1 MTAAAPRP
9 AMAAVALALIEFHGG
24 DWDSPAHFMSVRW
37 DGDKAT
43 LGGYWTAIALDV
55 HPDRYPAV
63 MRGALAEE
71 LAAEPRVPYGLAF
84 QMEGHAVS
92 AATEKERAVAHSQRR
107 AGNLHKRPDARE
119 VCLAW
124 VADAHGRVW
133 LAEKYRDDGSV
144 REQFWA
150 PLKPVGAPGAALRSL
165 ALEALR

>member
-1 MTAAAPRP
+1 
-9 AMAAVALALIEFHGG
+9 MAAVALALIEFHGG

-55 HPDRYPAV
+55 HPERYPAV
-63 MRGALAEE
+63 MRGALIEE

-92 AATEKERAVAHSQRR
+92 AATEKERAVTHSQRR

-144 REQFWA
+144 REHFWP
-150 PLKPVGAPGAALRSL
+150 PLKPVGAPGHFLRDL
-165 ALEALR
+165 AVEMLR

>member
-1 MTAAAPRP
+1 MTAAPRS

-43 LGGYWTAIALDV
+43 LGGYWTAIMPDV

-63 MRGALAEE
+63 MRGSLAEE

-84 QMEGHAVS
+84 QQEAHVVQ
-92 AATEKERAVAHSQRR
+92 AASEKERAVADSQLLARTM
-107 AGNLHKRPDARE
+107 HKRPDARE

-144 REQFWA
+144 REQFWP
-150 PLKPVGAPGAALRSL
+150 PLKPTGAAGAVLRSL
-165 ALEALR
+165 ALETLR

>member
-1 MTAAAPRP
+1 MTAAPRS
-9 AMAAVALALIEFHGG
+9 AMAAVALALIDFHGG

-55 HPDRYPAV
+55 PPDRYPAV
-63 MRGALAEE
+63 IRKSLARE
-71 LAAEPRVPYGLAF
+71 LAAEPRVPYGLAL
-84 QMEGHAVS
+84 QVEGHAVL

-107 AGNLHKRPDARE
+107 AGNLHKRTDARE
-119 VCLAW
+119 ACLAW

-144 REQFWA
+144 REQFWP
-150 PLKPVGAPGAALRSL
+150 PLKPVGAPGAVLRSL